1 MTQKTAPGE
10 KTKLTKATPNTDSLR
25 TTVPKGIVRH
35 FDLKSEDELVWKI
48 EAKDNE
54 LIIIVMPLKRVKR

>member
-1 MTQKTAPGE
+1 MAQKTAPGE

-48 EAKDNE
+48 EARNSE
-54 LIIIVMPLKRVKR
+54 LTIIVIPLKSAK